1 MSPLPNNHR
10 VRVTYRLY
18 LAQVHKSVLAHVY
31 RVWWIGFHVLG
42 LRFFPLFVYD
52 MSNVSE
58 NVGLYIEFGSDS
70 ENDDWEREQIEKEDE
85 EIRDFVKCHP
95 MPSPDDDEGHKF
107 WKKVIDRMKE
117 AEGVKDMMIYM
128 FVNFTIMKKMYENLT
143 DRKVIVDCGKEL
155 NRDGEFNAMII
166 NITLLSIA
174 MDELNDTNKPCLTQM
189 RVIGHWWDG
198 IGKWK
203 A

>member
-1 MSPLPNNHR
+1 MSR
-10 VRVTYRLY
+10 
-18 LAQVHKSVLAHVY
+18 AKIQVIDTDN
-31 RVWWIGFHVLG
+31 IGIIA
-42 LRFFPLFVYD
+42 D
-52 MSNVSE
+52 
-58 NVGLYIEFGSDS
+58 FGSDS
-70 ENDDWEREQIEKEDE
+70 DVDDWEREAIEKEDE

-95 MPSPDDDEGHKF
+95 MPTPDDEEGEKF

-117 AEGVKDMMIYM
+117 NEGVNGMIIYS
-128 FVNFTIMKKMYENLT
+128 FVRFDIMKKMYENLT
-143 DRKVIVDCGKEL
+143 GRKAIVDCGKEL

-189 RVIGHWWDG
+189 RVIENWWDG

>member
-1 MSPLPNNHR
+1 MSRAKIEVIDTGN
-10 VRVTYRLY
+10 
-18 LAQVHKSVLAHVY
+18 
-31 RVWWIGFHVLG
+31 IGI
-42 LRFFPLFVYD
+42 YAD
-52 MSNVSE
+52 
-58 NVGLYIEFGSDS
+58 FGSDS
-70 ENDDWEREQIEKEDE
+70 EDDDWERKQIEKEDE

-95 MPSPDDDEGHKF
+95 MPSPDDEEGEKF

-117 AEGVKDMMIYM
+117 AEGVNGMIIYS
-128 FVNFTIMKKMYENLT
+128 FVRFDIMKKMYENLT
-143 DRKVIVDCGKEL
+143 DKKVIIDCGQEL

-166 NITLLSIA
+166 NLTLLSIA

-189 RVIGHWWDG
+189 RVIEHWWDG